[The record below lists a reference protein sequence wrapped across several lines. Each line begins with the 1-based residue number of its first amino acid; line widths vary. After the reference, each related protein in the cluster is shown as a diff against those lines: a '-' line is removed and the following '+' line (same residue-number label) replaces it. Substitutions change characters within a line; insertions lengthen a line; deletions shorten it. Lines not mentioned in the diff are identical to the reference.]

1 MILHNVGSDM
11 PFYES
16 LFKDTDKCVS
26 AWTEVASTNGG
37 ENKKVKSYKKSFP
50 ISSNS
55 SNSNQNE
62 TAEVTAT
69 VHDKGINISG
79 NDLRQNIM
87 AAFELMQKSPN
98 LELDESSFSD
108 EYKKELKK
116 IYCDESLLKREDKEL
131 FSKKFKCNLWTSQE
145 TKTLSSSGSSGSI
158 GGVVGTQQVYTDF
171 AKKNKINKE
180 LECLNNL
187 VEHLFLKGKLSDL
200 DMQTLFDRDK
210 IEGKK
215 EFLKGLYSKDSFTD
229 PNSRILLGDY
239 VCSIL
244 SQADPDTSDCASS
257 TEDVSAGYST
267 RGDGNNCL
275 IHAIIQGILKHDTT
289 TEEDVELAK
298 NIRSKL
304 VEQEELRVSSEGQ
317 IRYTKPIIEFIVGE
331 VEESEGTKTSARN
344 FNFKFIDSRPQV
356 CSLMEGRVPLVDE
369 IKVDKVSKEGVTN
382 ITINYQGSGESGH
395 FTYGGTT
402 VAKDLS
408 LEPKLR

>member
-1 MILHNVGSDM
+1 MQILQHVDH
-11 PFYES
+11 
-16 LFKDTDKCVS
+16 
-26 AWTEVASTNGG
+26 
-37 ENKKVKSYKKSFP
+37 
-50 ISSNS
+50 
-55 SNSNQNE
+55 Q
-62 TAEVTAT
+62 
-69 VHDKGINISG
+69 SG
-79 NDLRQNIM
+79 
-87 AAFELMQKSPN
+87 
-98 LELDESSFSD
+98 
-108 EYKKELKK
+108 
-116 IYCDESLLKREDKEL
+116 
-131 FSKKFKCNLWTSQE
+131 FSKNLQARYLSTSQE
-145 TKTLSSSGSSGSI
+145 TKTLSSSGSI

-275 IHAIIQGILKHDTT
+275 IHAIIQGILGHDTT
-289 TEEDVELAK
+289 TEEDVKLAQ
-298 NIRSKL
+298 NIRQKL
-304 VEQEELRVSSEGQ
+304 VKQEDLGVSSEGQ

-331 VEESEGTKTSARN
+331 VEESEVTKTSPRN

-369 IKVDKVSKEGVTN
+369 IKVDKVSEEAVTKEAVTN

-402 VAKDLS
+402 VAIDLS
-408 LEPKLR
+408 LEP